1 MSPSGWKREIQEIP
15 HVGDGASASNC
26 VRCHAGP
33 PTRGASRRAADG
45 CTDAPE
51 VFPATPGEGFRT
63 GVAIPDVVE
72 PSFRLAVGENVKEPQ
87 ELPMDAARGGDHTGK
102 KGICGAGRC
111 GIRVAIAINL
121 GACRGLQ
128 NLGRIGG
135 TEAAILPDV
144 LHVVPPE
151 FVVDS
156 NIDDEVAVAAKPYI
170 LENQVP

>member
-1 MSPSGWKREIQEIP
+1 
-15 HVGDGASASNC
+15 
-26 VRCHAGP
+26 
-33 PTRGASRRAADG
+33 
-45 CTDAPE
+45 
-51 VFPATPGEGFRT
+51 
-63 GVAIPDVVE
+63 
-72 PSFRLAVGENVKEPQ
+72 
-87 ELPMDAARGGDHTGK
+87 MDAARGGDHTGK
-102 KGICGAGRC
+102 KGICGAGPC
-111 GIRVAIAINL
+111 GIRVMLEIYL

-170 LENQVP
+170 LEDQVP